1 MNKKKVVMSLHGLD
15 GNAFYIL
22 AAFSQKAKKQG
33 WTKEEIDAVVK
44 EAQSEDYRHLLETIL
59 LNIEEPEEP

>member
-44 EAQSEDYRHLLETIL
+44 EAQSEDYWHLVRTIL
-59 LNIEEPEEP
+59 LNTEEPEEL